1 MGLSLITAPAAEPIT
16 LAEAKA
22 HCRVDFNDDDALIFG
37 LIITMR
43 QRAEAITRRALIAQQ
58 WRYTTDAFP
67 TGALITRQ
75 WRFATNT
82 APYGQLALPKPP
94 LISVDS
100 VKYLDAAG
108 VLQTLAPSAY
118 DVHAEELMGSI
129 VPVYGTTWPDTRSHL
144 GAVQVDFTAGYA
156 SAAAVPQSI
165 KTWML
170 CYIAAAYENRAS
182 TITGRSI
189 SAIDLPFVDSL
200 LDDYL
205 VDAAL

>member
-1 MGLSLITAPAAEPIT
+1 MGLSLIAAPADEPVS

-22 HCRVDFNDDDALIFG
+22 HCRVDFIDDDALIVG
-37 LIITMR
+37 LIRTMR
-43 QRAEAITRRALIAQQ
+43 LRAEALTRRALITQR

-67 TGALITRQ
+67 SGALITRQ

-82 APYGQLALPKPP
+82 APYGVLVLPKPA
-94 LISVDS
+94 LISVES

-108 VLQTLAPSAY
+108 VLQTLSPSAY
-118 DVHAEELMGSI
+118 DVHAEELMGGI
-129 VPVYGTTWPDTRSHL
+129 VPIYGTTWPDTRAQL
-144 GAVQVDFTAGYA
+144 GSVQVEYTAGYGT
-156 SAAAVPQSI
+156 AADVPQPI
-165 KTWML
+165 KSWML

-189 SAIDLPFVDSL
+189 SAIDLPFVDAL